1 MKKIIDLKS
10 KENLKAV
17 STATESLYGI
27 KFLTKELVAE
37 LDKFEDEGFYCVLSK
52 EAFDLLS
59 IEERWYTKYQV
70 TYHVSVLLL
79 QYFNQGHIEV
89 EKQLCKTIKACLS
102 KNYFGHSYDQL
113 GIQLFYL
120 NLLYRNGLNDF
131 LKKHYEFKNN
141 FDSFV
146 EYYRK
151 RYEEKNFQDGFGSIQ
166 KQMERLLNA
175 VDEELIFTYGT
186 LMKGERNHYFMK
198 NSEYLGE
205 ASLHDYGLIEIGSY
219 PGAIQFEG
227 KNIIG
232 EVYKVNLED
241 KKRIDELEG
250 NQYTCKNAIVT
261 IEGKAYSVKFY
272 EFAES
277 SEKYHFSYLEGKW
290 TQITNEKYI
299 WYAGYGS
306 NLCIDRFKGYINL
319 TTSKKAPLAIKR
331 MLFSHPIYFAQKSNT
346 WGSAGVSFLDIESC
360 GSSYGIMYLITRDQF
375 KEIQKREG
383 ENWYNKSYLISKD
396 ELGIDIVTLT
406 HDIRYEDTTPSK
418 EYLEVVGNGLKEV
431 FGLNNAEINQYLN
444 TPYLGMDYSKENIKK
459 ILAEKNIL

>member
-151 RYEEKNFQDGFGSIQ
+151 RYEEKISGWFWFDTETN
-166 KQMERLLNA
+166 
-175 VDEELIFTYGT
+175 
-186 LMKGERNHYFMK
+186 
-198 NSEYLGE
+198 
-205 ASLHDYGLIEIGSY
+205 
-219 PGAIQFEG
+219 GAF
-227 KNIIG
+227 
-232 EVYKVNLED
+232 
-241 KKRIDELEG
+241 
-250 NQYTCKNAIVT
+250 
-261 IEGKAYSVKFY
+261 
-272 EFAES
+272 
-277 SEKYHFSYLEGKW
+277 
-290 TQITNEKYI
+290 
-299 WYAGYGS
+299 
-306 NLCIDRFKGYINL
+306 
-319 TTSKKAPLAIKR
+319 IKCCR
-331 MLFSHPIYFAQKSNT
+331 
-346 WGSAGVSFLDIESC
+346 
-360 GSSYGIMYLITRDQF
+360 
-375 KEIQKREG
+375 
-383 ENWYNKSYLISKD
+383 
-396 ELGIDIVTLT
+396 
-406 HDIRYEDTTPSK
+406 
-418 EYLEVVGNGLKEV
+418 
-431 FGLNNAEINQYLN
+431 
-444 TPYLGMDYSKENIKK
+444 
-459 ILAEKNIL
+459 